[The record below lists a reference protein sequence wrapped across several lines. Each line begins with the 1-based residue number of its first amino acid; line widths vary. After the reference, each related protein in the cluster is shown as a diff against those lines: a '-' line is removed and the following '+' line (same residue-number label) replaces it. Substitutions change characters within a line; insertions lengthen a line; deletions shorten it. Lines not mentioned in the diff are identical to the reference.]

1 MFEAIIF
8 DFDGLIL
15 DTETPEFEA
24 YEAFYQRQGKILQLS
39 EWQMGVGTW
48 GAFDPWAAFE
58 FTEAERDGFHAQV
71 REDVLRRIG
80 EAPLREGVK
89 ELFEEAKAEGIRIAM
104 ATSSDW
110 EWIDEWTGKHGIQQ
124 YFEIFAT
131 RYEVHQVK
139 PAPDLYLL
147 ALSKLGLHADQAI
160 AVEDSLNGSTAA
172 ITAGLRCVVVP
183 NKVTST
189 QKFRPE
195 CKRLDSLAGGL
206 TALRALFAK

>member
-1 MFEAIIF
+1 MFEALIF

-24 YEAFYQRQGKILQLS
+24 YEAFYQRQGKVLQLS
-39 EWQMGVGTW
+39 DWQMGIGTW
-48 GAFDPWAAFE
+48 GAFDPWTAFE
-58 FTEAERDGFHAQV
+58 FSEAERDGFHAQV

-80 EAPLREGVK
+80 EAPLREGVLD
-89 ELFEEAKAEGIRIAM
+89 LFEEARAEGIRIAM

-124 YFEIFAT
+124 YFEVFAT

-147 ALSKLGLHADQAI
+147 ALSKLGLKADQAI
-160 AVEDSLNGSTAA
+160 ALEDSLNGSTAA
-172 ITAGLRCVVVP
+172 VGAGLRCVVVP
-183 NKVTST
+183 NKVTAS
-189 QKFRPE
+189 QRRLPE
-195 CKRLDSLAGGL
+195 VKQLDSLKGGL
-206 TALRALFAK
+206 SALRALFAK